1 MVPQPGGFLC
11 ANSTLLSLHSPDE
24 FTIHTDT
31 ADGRNTSM
39 GDEMVATGGI
49 ALLCDNLLQP
59 GQPEASKLQA
69 VQTIATLSASP
80 VNAVAIAEAAGT
92 VDGAGRF
99 QSSNA
104 SLRRPHARTPHS
116 RTPIRVP
123 LTHVPPY
130 ALPLTHVPLF
140 ALPLTRVLLMRV
152 PVCRLTRPVVCHIS
166 SVTRPPATAPQSC

>member
-1 MVPQPGGFLC
+1 MQ
-11 ANSTLLSLHSPDE
+11 TLHLILHSPDG

-31 ADGRNTSM
+31 ADGRDTSM

-92 VDGAGRF
+92 VDGAGCF
-99 QSSNA
+99 QSSSV

-116 RTPIRVP
+116 RTVP
-123 LTHVPPY
+123 L
-130 ALPLTHVPLF
+130 
-140 ALPLTRVLLMRV
+140 MRL
-152 PVCRLTRPVVCHIS
+152 PVCRLTRPVACHIS
-166 SVTRPPATAPQSC
+166 SVTRPLATAPQSC